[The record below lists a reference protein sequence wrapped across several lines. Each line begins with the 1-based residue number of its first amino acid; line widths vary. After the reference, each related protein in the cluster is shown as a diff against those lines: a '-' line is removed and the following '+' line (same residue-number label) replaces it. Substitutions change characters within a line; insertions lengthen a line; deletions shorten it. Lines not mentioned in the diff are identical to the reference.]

1 MGIELSPAHAVY
13 TGPVLAAMPALASL
27 VMGPRG
33 TILAAVGALAVTA
46 LTAALHHTWGGLV
59 YSNLLAA
66 LLVSIAS
73 VTMSSLMRTRRQ
85 AEFDQVRRIAAAI
98 QRVLLRPVPARV
110 GPVRMACMYLA
121 AETGAQ
127 IGGDFYEAVPTRYG
141 VRVIMGDVRGKGLP
155 AVRSAAAVL
164 GAFREAAHYEG
175 ELEEVMNHCAAA
187 LNRECAMH
195 CVCDENGDEE
205 RLGEGREEDE
215 AEEFATALVVQ
226 VGDEFVVQV
235 VNRGHPPPLLLRG
248 GKMQH
253 LAPTS
258 PLPPLGMEG
267 LMTEPPVKVESYSF
281 RPGDRLL
288 LHTDG
293 VIEARNPDN
302 DFFPLPEAVEAAAAA
317 CTPPELLQHLHL
329 GLIRHTEGS
338 LADDVAMLVVDRLD
352 EEASEPVV
360 GRAVGA
366 TTGQRRH

>member
-1 MGIELSPAHAVY
+1 M
-13 TGPVLAAMPALASL
+13 
-27 VMGPRG
+27 
-33 TILAAVGALAVTA
+33 GALAVTA
-46 LTAALHHTWGGLV
+46 LTGALHHTWGGLV

-85 AEFDQVRRIAAAI
+85 TEFDQVRRIAAAT

-205 RLGEGREEDE
+205 RPGEGREEDE

-248 GKMQH
+248 GKIQH
-253 LAPTS
+253 LTPTS
-258 PLPPLGMEG
+258 PLPPLGMED
-267 LMTEPPVKVESYSF
+267 LMTEPPVKAESCSF

-302 DFFPLPEAVEAAAAA
+302 DFFPLPEAVEAAAA
-317 CTPPELLQHLHL
+317 CTPPEFLQHLHL
-329 GLIRHTEGS
+329 GLLRHTEGS